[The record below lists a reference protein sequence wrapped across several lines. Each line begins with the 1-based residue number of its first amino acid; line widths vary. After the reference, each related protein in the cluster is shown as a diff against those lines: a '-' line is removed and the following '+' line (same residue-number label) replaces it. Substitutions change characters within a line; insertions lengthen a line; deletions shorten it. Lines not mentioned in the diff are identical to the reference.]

1 MACLS
6 THVRYTGINSNLSE
20 GVLYTKDLNRKL
32 NLSSHVREI
41 IINRNLI
48 TSILPAIFPSQ
59 HVFLFIKAKAI
70 IPRNKQIYLCF
81 ICILICTPP
90 FLDLYINLLLEH
102 LDTTPTADRS
112 PLPPPRAM
120 AHSSKDVLEEGELQD
135 SNELFGVMGMEGQ
148 TAGLVEQFVDN
159 LGDPDG
165 TLDEFFDMKKVQT
178 CHEDD
183 TAFLVPADDDDR
195 GAGWTV
201 DNLLELNGFV
211 PSDRERGR
219 EERRRKVVKRRE
231 QDVSYSKLSK

>member
-1 MACLS
+1 
-6 THVRYTGINSNLSE
+6 
-20 GVLYTKDLNRKL
+20 
-32 NLSSHVREI
+32 
-41 IINRNLI
+41 
-48 TSILPAIFPSQ
+48 
-59 HVFLFIKAKAI
+59 
-70 IPRNKQIYLCF
+70 
-81 ICILICTPP
+81 
-90 FLDLYINLLLEH
+90 
-102 LDTTPTADRS
+102 
-112 PLPPPRAM
+112 M
-120 AHSSKDVLEEGELQD
+120 AHSSKDVLEEGELQG

-219 EERRRKVVKRRE
+219 EERRRKVVNRRE
-231 QDVSYSKLSK
+231 LDREEEECNQYRNEMLTEKKRTEKGKLENEKQIRETEHDIDQLK